1 MSAEVHTAF
10 VLGGGG
16 ILGSA
21 EVGMLRALLERDIV
35 PDLVVGSSVGALN
48 GAFIAAD
55 PSTSSVDRMVDLW
68 TGLSERGVF
77 GESVFGQI
85 STLARHGTHLHTND
99 GLRRVLDEG
108 LGKIAFADLA
118 VRFQCVAA
126 CIERAAT
133 QWFTS
138 GSLTDAVL
146 ASCAVPGLLPA
157 VEIDGEHFLDGG
169 LVRSVP
175 IGRAAELGAQRI
187 FVLHVGRLE
196 QPLRPANPP
205 LAGCAGRI
213 RDRTPAPVRRGICQ
227 SARDRRGPC
236 PAERLPG
243 AHPLRS
249 LSQYRRRTRSD
260 RCRIRGCP
268 HLPRSPST
276 PGSAAVVV
284 DAPAACPGP
293 FVAFCCPWT
302 SWCSSFSRRS
312 SLSLRSWGS
321 SWPRSRPAGA
331 SCALL
336 RSRCAYCLVELA
348 AMTALGILWLRRG
361 SSGPG
366 RPRDRTRLDRGPRS
380 PFGVGPRPGPRRGT
394 AMPRLPHRRRLTRRT
409 RLRSQ
414 GTDPVLV
421 LARHGG
427 PGDSFALVHLL
438 LTRYHRGVRIVLK
451 DILQIDPLIDLL
463 LNRLGCCFLLVSDR
477 GRR

>member
-1 MSAEVHTAF
+1 MPAEVHTAF

-196 QPLRPANPP
+196 QPLLPPTRPWQVALVAFEIARRHQFEEEFANLPETVEVHVLP
-205 LAGCAGRI
+205 SGSPAPTLSVRYRNTAGVRGRI
-213 RDRTPAPVRRGICQ
+213 DAAYEAARTYLDHLD
-227 SARDRRGPC
+227 AR
-236 PAERLPG
+236 
-243 AHPLRS
+243 
-249 LSQYRRRTRSD
+249 
-260 RCRIRGCP
+260 
-268 HLPRSPST
+268 
-276 PGSAAVVV
+276 
-284 DAPAACPGP
+284 
-293 FVAFCCPWT
+293 
-302 SWCSSFSRRS
+302 
-312 SLSLRSWGS
+312 
-321 SWPRSRPAGA
+321 
-331 SCALL
+331 
-336 RSRCAYCLVELA
+336 
-348 AMTALGILWLRRG
+348 
-361 SSGPG
+361 
-366 RPRDRTRLDRGPRS
+366 
-380 PFGVGPRPGPRRGT
+380 
-394 AMPRLPHRRRLTRRT
+394 
-409 RLRSQ
+409 
-414 GTDPVLV
+414 
-421 LARHGG
+421 
-427 PGDSFALVHLL
+427 
-438 LTRYHRGVRIVLK
+438 
-451 DILQIDPLIDLL
+451 
-463 LNRLGCCFLLVSDR
+463 
-477 GRR
+477 